1 MCPIKNLCKGNATLI
16 CMQYFNDGYL
26 IKPKGDQSTIGR
38 FQSWYYSTIAYT
50 VSEFTP
56 RSYWVKFTES

>member
-1 MCPIKNLCKGNATLI
+1 MCPIKNLCKGNATLL

-38 FQSWYYSTIAYT
+38 FQSWYYSTIA
-50 VSEFTP
+50 
-56 RSYWVKFTES
+56 

>member
-1 MCPIKNLCKGNATLI
+1 MCPIKNLCKGNATLL

-38 FQSWYYSTIAYT
+38 FQSWYYSLQYNSLNGVRIHA
-50 VSEFTP
+50 
-56 RSYWVKFTES
+56 KESLG